1 MSHINF
7 ISSNVKEMLSSKKC
21 LKQFECFKSKLQPS
35 GLRFLQETH
44 STIYCETK
52 WKDEYGD
59 DFMVYVIF
67 AEF

>member
-1 MSHINF
+1 
-7 ISSNVKEMLSSKKC
+7 MLSSKKC